1 MDRRK
6 DRDPLIG
13 MWEVDPESGKEFMVG
28 MVRIKVFGPPCELS
42 DSSASDFMKVLAQ
55 KYTNGHVRQEDLYAI
70 RDAELARLGLKVVA
84 YSIQSVFKACVC
96 LKLIQTC
103 LSCWRTGEA
112 HPHFGRPGSTHSN

>member
-13 MWEVDPESGKEFMVG
+13 LWEVDPAGKEFMIC

-55 KYTNGHVRQEDLYAI
+55 KYANDHVRREDLYTI

-84 YSIQSVFKACVC
+84 DSIQSVVKTCIC
-96 LKLIQTC
+96 L
-103 LSCWRTGEA
+103 
-112 HPHFGRPGSTHSN
+112 